1 MNYLWE
7 IELEAKKTGIK
18 RKNIRFFHTTNS
30 SPYME
35 VSLEILNQE
44 DIHGINKIPV
54 NTYFRFYSI
63 FKDMFRPEYREYT
76 ALRESLTNLIL
87 HMIASNDARKGMTR
101 EEYNKKMLLKDIQA
115 NCFGVELKKQ
125 FYLFERT
132 QQETLLSGW
141 LRSYRA
147 GSSLTS
153 FTDMVHAVID
163 DSIVYHG
170 KDMPD
175 EILIYTSLKNTS
187 ESEQKLSLLADIF
200 LPVHYQVIVFY
211 EYHFGII
218 GIDDT
223 MIMDEIAMY

>member
-7 IELEAKKTGIK
+7 AELEARNAGIK
-18 RKNIRFFHTTNS
+18 RRNIRFRHTSNS

-35 VSLEILNQE
+35 VALEMLNQE
-44 DIHGINKIPV
+44 DIQGMNEIPV

-63 FKDMFRPEYREYT
+63 FKDMFRPGYQEYP

-101 EEYNKKMLLKDIQA
+101 EEYHKKMLLKDIQTG
-115 NCFGVELKKQ
+115 CFGAEIQNQFELFEKKQ
-125 FYLFERT
+125 
-132 QQETLLSGW
+132 QEILLSGW
-141 LRSYRA
+141 LRNYRA

-223 MIMDEIAMY
+223 MVMDEIAMY

>member
-7 IELEAKKTGIK
+7 VELEAKKAGIK
-18 RKNIRFFHTTNS
+18 RENIRFCHTSNS

-35 VSLEILNQE
+35 VSLDSLNQVN
-44 DIHGINKIPV
+44 IQGINEIPV

-63 FKDMFRPEYREYT
+63 FKDMFRPGYQEYT

-101 EEYNKKMLLKDIQA
+101 EEYNKKMLLKDIHTD
-115 NCFGVELKKQ
+115 CFGIEIKKQ
-125 FYLFERT
+125 FELFERPR
-132 QQETLLSGW
+132 QEILLSGW

-153 FTDMVHAVID
+153 FTDMIHAVID
-163 DSIVYHG
+163 DSIVYHS
-170 KDMPD
+170 KDKSD
-175 EILIYTSLKNTS
+175 EILIYTSLKNTL

-200 LPVHYQVIVFY
+200 LPVRYQVIVFY
-211 EYHFGII
+211 EYHFGIM

>member
-7 IELEAKKTGIK
+7 AVLEANNAGMKQED
-18 RKNIRFFHTTNS
+18 IRFCHSMNS

-35 VSLEILNQE
+35 ISLDTLNQE
-44 DIHGINKIPV
+44 DIRGMKEIEV
-54 NTYFRFYSI
+54 NTYYRFYSV
-63 FKDMFRPEYREYT
+63 FKEMFRPEYQEYPS
-76 ALRESLTNLIL
+76 LRESLTNLTL
-87 HMIASNDARKGMTR
+87 HLIAGNDVRKGMTR

-115 NCFGVELKKQ
+115 NCFGEELTHH
-125 FYLFERT
+125 FGLFNKA
-132 QQETLLSGW
+132 QQEVLLSGW
-141 LRSYRA
+141 LRSYQA

-153 FTDMVHAVID
+153 FTDMVYAVID
-163 DSIVYHG
+163 DGIVYHR

-187 ESEQKLSLLADIF
+187 KSEQKLSLLADIF
-200 LPVHYQVIVFY
+200 LPVRYQVIVFY

-218 GIDDT
+218 GVDDT

>member
-7 IELEAKKTGIK
+7 VVLAAKNAGMKQED
-18 RKNIRFFHTTNS
+18 IRFCRSMNG

-35 VSLEILNQE
+35 VSMDTLNQE
-44 DIHGINKIPV
+44 DIRGIKEIEV
-54 NTYFRFYSI
+54 NIYYRFYSV
-63 FKDMFRPEYREYT
+63 FKEMFRPEYQEYT
-76 ALRESLTNLIL
+76 SLRESLTNLML
-87 HMIASNDARKGMTR
+87 HMIAGNDARKGMTR
-101 EEYNKKMLLKDIQA
+101 EEYNKKMLFKDIHA
-115 NCFGVELKKQ
+115 DCFGAEIKKQ
-125 FYLFERT
+125 FELFSRT
-132 QQETLLSGW
+132 QQEILLSGW

-153 FTDMVHAVID
+153 FTDMIHAVID

-170 KDMPD
+170 KDTPY
-175 EILIYTSLKNTS
+175 EILIYTSLKNTL

-200 LPVHYQVIVFY
+200 LPVRYQVIVFY

-218 GIDDT
+218 GVDDT